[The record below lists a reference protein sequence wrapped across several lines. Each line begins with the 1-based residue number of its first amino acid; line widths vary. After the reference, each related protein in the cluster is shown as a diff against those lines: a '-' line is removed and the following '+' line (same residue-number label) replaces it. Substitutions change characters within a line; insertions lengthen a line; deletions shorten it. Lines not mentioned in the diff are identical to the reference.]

1 MKKLQLNNKQNEV
14 LQFAFK
20 NRIYCNKWDT
30 FNIDNDCYCLD
41 DIITDYIDT
50 LNNATDTNAPYIEF
64 DSFNDEVKDEIYA
77 YGIEYMHDN
86 YHYPLASEGDN
97 EISDNIFMYEYDAK
111 NGIIEVYNDDYLI
124 NIINELK
131 NQLDI
136 EGKINDIDID
146 FLNSII
152 DEIKAL

>member
-1 MKKLQLNNKQNEV
+1 MKKLSLTNVQNEI

-20 NRIYCNKWDT
+20 NSIYCNKWDT

-86 YHYPLASEGDN
+86 YHYPLANEGDE

-146 FLNSII
+146 FLTH
-152 DEIKAL
+152 